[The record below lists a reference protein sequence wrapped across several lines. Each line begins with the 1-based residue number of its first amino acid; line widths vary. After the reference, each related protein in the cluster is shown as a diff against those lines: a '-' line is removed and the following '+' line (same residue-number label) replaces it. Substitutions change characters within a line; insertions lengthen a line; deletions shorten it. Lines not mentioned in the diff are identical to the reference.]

1 MGSRAG
7 KRSDG
12 EKNHREAELIRC
24 CDGFITLPH
33 PFSSSLPVCF
43 SLSVGCHALQL
54 KQIHHS
60 FTFNLSSVGFCSC
73 VTLDDKGVESKCPS
87 HYVFLYNLFLSVW
100 LFMSEYGFFLLPLI
114 QPCIFLF
121 LCLYLSFPDDV
132 KAEVGGGY
140 DVYSV
145 RSRGVQWSDY
155 STK

>member
-100 LFMSEYGFFLLPLI
+100 LFMSEYGFFFIASNTTLHFFILM
-114 QPCIFLF
+114 FVF
-121 LCLYLSFPDDV
+121 VFP
-132 KAEVGGGY
+132 
-140 DVYSV
+140 
-145 RSRGVQWSDY
+145 
-155 STK
+155 